1 MTIWSLSL
9 SKLMVFVAELYVPR
23 PITTPMF
30 VDVVVARDVVAETIP
45 ASKAFISCGLLSV
58 VVSMVSVQDVHV
70 RRYKNIKEDK

>member
-1 MTIWSLSL
+1 
-9 SKLMVFVAELYVPR
+9 
-23 PITTPMF
+23 MF

-58 VVSMVSVQDVHV
+58 VGSMVSVQDVHV